1 MIQFEMN
8 TQDSNETFQFAER
21 LAQSYYNQ
29 EMSFA
34 LEGDLG
40 AGKTTFTKGLA
51 KGLDIKKT
59 VNSPTFTII
68 KEYKGRL
75 PLYHMDVYRV
85 ADSFEDLGFDEYF
98 EGDGVTV
105 VEWAHLIEEQ
115 LPVELLTIY
124 LYHEDQKREKWCS
137 FQKGNDMSNY
147 VRRFLSMK
155 ILAIDTSN
163 YALGVALIE
172 ENQVLGEYI
181 TNLKKNHSVR
191 IMPAIETLM
200 KDCERVPSRFN

>member
-1 MIQFEMN
+1 MVKLGDWMKEYELN
-8 TQDSNETFQFAER
+8 TTNDRETAQFAEK
-21 LAQSYYNQ
+21 LA
-29 EMSFA
+29 EFLEPGDVIA

-51 KGLDIKKT
+51 KGLEVKKT

-85 ADSFEDLGFDEYF
+85 ADAYEELGFDEYF

-115 LPVELLTIY
+115 LPEELLTIY
-124 LYHEDQKREKWCS
+124 LYHQSQDQRKIVVKP
-137 FQKGNDMSNY
+137 KGQRY
-147 VRRFLSMK
+147 EQLCK
-155 ILAIDTSN
+155 EIL
-163 YALGVALIE
+163 
-172 ENQVLGEYI
+172 
-181 TNLKKNHSVR
+181 R
-191 IMPAIETLM
+191 
-200 KDCERVPSRFN
+200 